1 MEKNDL
7 SSLPLI
13 DEIYGAILTENNSKL
28 DHIAERRSKEFENI
42 RIIMSTPKDGGAR
55 LDLDL
60 DIIKKKCPI
69 IVSIFQHDNFFITS
83 AEIAMQSY
91 LTGGKSIVPIDW
103 SFSYDSNFAE
113 KLRNIF
119 FGSNIRDEDKEL
131 IRNFIF
137 LKKELSIQTDI
148 FPMIIE
154 NVRLRRNCPEN
165 DRPRDTIAS
174 FKALD
179 YIDWNKFEK
188 DKNTPLKELTTK
200 PWNEIVDE
208 AEKDIQGYMTDSA
221 IKSFEYKA
229 LFNNCILYKIA
240 ILYISNP
247 EDASS
252 NFSSLIEFCIN
263 VLNKLPNY
271 ELNLAWQFFYSKV
284 KPPFWGAITNISKK
298 IFEKIDQSMSWD
310 LVHMR
315 AFESLATNSNSCSI
329 FIPFFMSF
337 DKGLKELVLNNP
349 ITFMVI
355 NDKEQ
360 VVLAARKNEM
370 DFQIA
375 LNEHM
380 NDKLLLEMTD
390 EKVMIRRNTTIS
402 YQMLEELKKN
412 LTDELKIVIESV
424 KNTA

>member
-7 SSLPLI
+7 YSLPLI
-13 DEIYGAILTENNSKL
+13 DELYEAILTGNNSKL
-28 DHIAERRSKEFENI
+28 DYIAEQRSEEFENV
-42 RIIMSTPKDGGAR
+42 RIIMSTPNKRGAS

-60 DIIKKKCPI
+60 DIIKKKCPK

-103 SFSYDSNFAE
+103 SFSYDSSFAE

-119 FGSNIRDEDKEL
+119 FGSNIKDEDKEL
-131 IRNFIF
+131 IRNFIV

-154 NVRLRRNCPEN
+154 NMRLRRNNPEN

-208 AEKDIQGYMTDSA
+208 AEKDIQGYMTDST

-247 EDASS
+247 EDASG
-252 NFSSLIEFCIN
+252 NFSSLIVFCIN

-271 ELNLAWQFFYSKV
+271 ELNLAWQFFYSKP
-284 KPPFWGAITNISKK
+284 KPSFWGPITGNSKE
-298 IFEKIDQSMSWD
+298 IFEKIDKSMSWD

-315 AFESLATNSNSCSI
+315 AFESLATNSKSCSL

-337 DKGLKELVLNNP
+337 DKGLKELVLDNP
-349 ITFMVI
+349 ITFMII

-360 VVLAARKNEM
+360 TVLAARKNEM

-380 NDKLLLEMTD
+380 NDKLLLEITD

-412 LTDELKIVIESV
+412 LIDELKIVIKSV
-424 KNTA
+424 KNTG

>member
-13 DEIYGAILTENNSKL
+13 DELYGAMLTENNSKL
-28 DHIAERRSKEFENI
+28 DHIAEQRSEEFENI
-42 RIIMSTPKDGGAR
+42 RIIMSTPKEGGAN

-91 LTGGKSIVPIDW
+91 LSGGKSIVPIDW

-131 IRNFIF
+131 IRNFIV
-137 LKKELSIQTDI
+137 LKRELSIQTDI

-154 NVRLRRNCPEN
+154 NVRLRRNQPEN

-247 EDASS
+247 KDASG

-271 ELNLAWQFFYSKV
+271 ELNLAWQFFYSKQ
-284 KPPFWGAITNISKK
+284 KPRFWGPITGKSKE
-298 IFEKIDQSMSWD
+298 IFERIDQSMSWD

-315 AFESLATNSNSCSI
+315 AFESLATNSKSCSL

-337 DKGLKELVLNNP
+337 DQGLKELVLDNP

-360 VVLAARKNEM
+360 TVLAARKNEM

-375 LNEHM
+375 LKEHM
-380 NDKLLLEMTD
+380 DDKLLSEITN
-390 EKVMIRRNTTIS
+390 EKVMIRRNTTLS

>member
-1 MEKNDL
+1 MEKNGQ

-13 DEIYGAILTENNSKL
+13 DELYGAILTENSSKL
-28 DHIAERRSKEFENI
+28 DHIAEQRSDEFENI
-42 RIIMSTPKDGGAR
+42 RIIMSTPKEGGAS

-83 AEIAMQSY
+83 AEIAMQSS

-113 KLRNIF
+113 KLKNIF
-119 FGSNIRDEDKEL
+119 LGGDIRDEDKEL
-131 IRNFIF
+131 IRNFIV

-154 NVRLRRNCPEN
+154 NVRLRRNHPEN

-208 AEKDIQGYMTDSA
+208 AEKDLQGYMTDSA

-247 EDASS
+247 KDARG

-271 ELNLAWQFFYSKV
+271 ELNLAWEFFYSEQ
-284 KPPFWGAITNISKK
+284 KPRFWGPITGKSKK
-298 IFEKIDQSMSWD
+298 IFEKINKSMSWD

-315 AFESLATNSNSCSI
+315 AFESLATNSKSCSL

-349 ITFMVI
+349 IAFMVI

-360 VVLAARKNEM
+360 TVLAARKNEM

-380 NDKLLLEMTD
+380 NDKLLLEMTN
-390 EKVMIRRNTTIS
+390 EKVMIRRNKTIS